1 MFTQCPECQIAFR
14 VSAKILQQ
22 AGGNVRCGNCSH
34 AFNALHYL
42 SEEMPEQSG
51 LEDDDAAAD
60 ESPVD
65 DLAETSRRLLETLDE
80 LAGPDDV
87 RIEDTGIEWRVLDET
102 AADDA
107 DPVLT
112 DSNTDERRYDDD
124 TGIIDLDGD
133 DEEDDYSPPIV
144 PQRRSE
150 DHIKAADEFDERQRD
165 LALSNPEDW
174 TDLLDEV
181 RDPETESF
189 DVAEELAAIHTEL
202 SGREEIQDPVTIP
215 VDLDKQFK
223 TQAEA
228 MGLDIGNAE
237 DELTDEVPQ
246 LDESEIDLFDGG
258 VELAG
263 DSGQDE
269 ESDQNEADEETG
281 VFELENEDDEETLL
295 AEDEPEDEDEDDQ
308 ETLLA
313 EDEPEDEDED
323 DQETLLAED
332 EPEEE
337 DDQEVLLAEDEP
349 EDENDYEFFAEEE
362 LEDGEPGDKDEFED
376 DDASVDEEDDSLE
389 TTLDGGEDEDQYE
402 EGLRDLESTG
412 EFEEKIDAAA
422 RAFSGELSDIELDE
436 TEAGDPDDS
445 TAYEEEKSTESG
457 DIDDLTDDTDE
468 DVESADTEHEVPE
481 PTTEEMTVNMEIDE
495 ELMAAADRKE
505 DFTATLI
512 GMDYPEQLFDE
523 NSDEVETIIMEGEFV
538 RSAVEQQRL
547 AAENAARSELDD
559 PTKFADTYATN
570 RDKLRGGRR
579 RYDPPTYGMVI
590 AVVVLALALAGQFV
604 HNSRE
609 SLATYGFFKQTIAP
623 VYRILGSPVTPDWDI
638 KGWQF
643 EATNGSV
650 GAEETSLTIVSRI
663 GNKADEALPYPLIH
677 VSLTNRF
684 EDIMGSRILEPGEY
698 LAGDLD
704 PSSPVQ
710 PGENFTAVI
719 TIEEPAPDATGFKL
733 NVCYRVEPG
742 TVRCAIEDFK

>member
-65 DLAETSRRLLETLDE
+65 DLAETSRRLLATLDE
-80 LAGPDDV
+80 LAGPEDV

-102 AADDA
+102 AEDDA
-107 DPVLT
+107 NPVLT

-133 DEEDDYSPPIV
+133 DEEDEYSPPIV

-181 RDPETESF
+181 RDPETEPF

-215 VDLDKQFK
+215 VDLDTQFE

-269 ESDQNEADEETG
+269 ETG
-281 VFELENEDDEETLL
+281 VFELENEDDEEALL
-295 AEDEPEDEDEDDQ
+295 AEDEPEDEDDE
-308 ETLLA
+308 EALLA
-313 EDEPEDEDED
+313 EDEPEDEYDE
-323 DQETLLAED
+323 EA
-332 EPEEE
+332 
-337 DDQEVLLAEDEP
+337 LLAEDEP
-349 EDENDYEFFAEEE
+349 EDEKDYEFFAEEE
-362 LEDGEPGDKDEFED
+362 LEDGEPVDKDEFEND
-376 DDASVDEEDDSLE
+376 EESVDEEDDSLE
-389 TTLDGGEDEDQYE
+389 ATLDQGDNEDRYE
-402 EGLRDLESTG
+402 EVLQDLESTG

-436 TEAGDPDDS
+436 TEDGDPDDS

-468 DVESADTEHEVPE
+468 DVESAETEHEVPE

-495 ELMAAADRKE
+495 ELMAAADKKE

-538 RSAVEQQRL
+538 RSAIEQQRH

-559 PTKFADTYATN
+559 PTKFADTYATS

-579 RYDPPTYGMVI
+579 RYDPPAYGMVI
-590 AVVVLALALAGQFV
+590 AVVALALALAGQFV

-609 SLATYGFFKQTIAP
+609 SLATYGFFNQTIAP

>member
-281 VFELENEDDEETLL
+281 VFELENEDDE
-295 AEDEPEDEDEDDQ
+295 

>member
-51 LEDDDAAAD
+51 LEDDDASAD

-65 DLAETSRRLLETLDE
+65 DLAETSRRLLATLDE
-80 LAGPDDV
+80 LAGPEDV

-102 AADDA
+102 AEDDA
-107 DPVLT
+107 NPVLT

-181 RDPETESF
+181 RDPETEPF

-215 VDLDKQFK
+215 VDLDTQFE

-269 ESDQNEADEETG
+269 ETG
-281 VFELENEDDEETLL
+281 VFELENEDDEEVFL
-295 AEDEPEDEDEDDQ
+295 AEDEPEDED
-308 ETLLA
+308 
-313 EDEPEDEDED
+313 DE
-323 DQETLLAED
+323 
-332 EPEEE
+332 
-337 DDQEVLLAEDEP
+337 EVLLAEDEP
-349 EDENDYEFFAEEE
+349 EDEDDEEALLAEDEPEDEDDEEALLAEDEPEDEKDDEFFAEEE
-362 LEDGEPGDKDEFED
+362 LEDGEPVDKDEFEND
-376 DDASVDEEDDSLE
+376 EESVDEEDDSLE
-389 TTLDGGEDEDQYE
+389 ATLDEGDNEDQYE
-402 EGLRDLESTG
+402 EVLQDLESTG

-436 TEAGDPDDS
+436 TEDGDPDDS

-468 DVESADTEHEVPE
+468 DVESAETEHEVPE

-495 ELMAAADRKE
+495 ELMAAADKKE

-538 RSAVEQQRL
+538 RSAIEQQRH

-559 PTKFADTYATN
+559 PTKFADTYATS

-579 RYDPPTYGMVI
+579 RYDPPAYGMVI
-590 AVVVLALALAGQFV
+590 AVVALALALAGQFV

-609 SLATYGFFKQTIAP
+609 SLATYGFFNQTIAP

>member
-295 AEDEPEDEDEDDQ
+295 AEDEPE
-308 ETLLA
+308 
-313 EDEPEDEDED
+313 
-323 DQETLLAED
+323 
-332 EPEEE
+332 EE

-362 LEDGEPGDKDEFED
+362 LEDGEPGDEDEFED

>member
-102 AADDA
+102 AEDDA

-269 ESDQNEADEETG
+269 ETG
-281 VFELENEDDEETLL
+281 IFELENEDDEEALL
-295 AEDEPEDEDEDDQ
+295 AEDEPEDEK
-308 ETLLA
+308 
-313 EDEPEDEDED
+313 
-323 DQETLLAED
+323 
-332 EPEEE
+332 
-337 DDQEVLLAEDEP
+337 
-349 EDENDYEFFAEEE
+349 DYEFFAEEE
-362 LEDGEPGDKDEFED
+362 LEDGEPVDKDEFEND
-376 DDASVDEEDDSLE
+376 EESVDEEDDSLE
-389 TTLDGGEDEDQYE
+389 ATLDEGENEDQYE
-402 EGLRDLESTG
+402 EVLQDLESTG

-436 TEAGDPDDS
+436 TEDGDPDDS

-468 DVESADTEHEVPE
+468 DVESAETEHEVPE

-495 ELMAAADRKE
+495 ELMAAADKKE

-538 RSAVEQQRL
+538 RSAIEQQRH

-559 PTKFADTYATN
+559 PTKFADTYATS

-579 RYDPPTYGMVI
+579 RYDPPAYGMVI
-590 AVVVLALALAGQFV
+590 AVVALALALAGQFV

-609 SLATYGFFKQTIAP
+609 SLATYGFFNQTIAP

-704 PSSPVQ
+704 PSSPVK

>member
-313 EDEPEDEDED
+313 EDEPE
-323 DQETLLAED
+323 
-332 EPEEE
+332 EE

-362 LEDGEPGDKDEFED
+362 LEDGEPGDEDEFED

-457 DIDDLTDDTDE
+457 DIDDLTDETDE

>member
-258 VELAG
+258 VELAS

-281 VFELENEDDEETLL
+281 VFELENEDDE
-295 AEDEPEDEDEDDQ
+295 
-308 ETLLA
+308 
-313 EDEPEDEDED
+313 
-323 DQETLLAED
+323 ETLLAED

-704 PSSPVQ
+704 PSSPVK

>member
-102 AADDA
+102 AEDDA

-269 ESDQNEADEETG
+269 ETG
-281 VFELENEDDEETLL
+281 IFELENEDDEEALL
-295 AEDEPEDEDEDDQ
+295 AEDEPEDEDDEEALLAEDESEDEDD
-308 ETLLA
+308 EEALLA
-313 EDEPEDEDED
+313 EDEPEDEK
-323 DQETLLAED
+323 
-332 EPEEE
+332 
-337 DDQEVLLAEDEP
+337 
-349 EDENDYEFFAEEE
+349 DYEFFAEEE
-362 LEDGEPGDKDEFED
+362 LEDGEPVDKDEFEND
-376 DDASVDEEDDSLE
+376 EESVDEEDDSLE
-389 TTLDGGEDEDQYE
+389 ATLDEGENEDQYE
-402 EGLRDLESTG
+402 EVLQDLESTG

-436 TEAGDPDDS
+436 TEDGDPDDS

-468 DVESADTEHEVPE
+468 DVESAETEHEVPE

-495 ELMAAADRKE
+495 ELMAAADKKE

-538 RSAVEQQRL
+538 RSAIEQQRH

-559 PTKFADTYATN
+559 PTKFADTYATS

-579 RYDPPTYGMVI
+579 RYDPPAYGMVI
-590 AVVVLALALAGQFV
+590 AVVALALALAGQFV

-609 SLATYGFFKQTIAP
+609 SLATYGFFNQTIAP

-704 PSSPVQ
+704 PSSPVK

>member
-1 MFTQCPECQIAFR
+1 
-14 VSAKILQQ
+14 
-22 AGGNVRCGNCSH
+22 
-34 AFNALHYL
+34 
-42 SEEMPEQSG
+42 MPEQSG

-281 VFELENEDDEETLL
+281 VFELENEDDEE
-295 AEDEPEDEDEDDQ
+295 A
-308 ETLLA
+308 LLA

-457 DIDDLTDDTDE
+457 DIDDLTDETDE

>member
-1 MFTQCPECQIAFR
+1 M
-14 VSAKILQQ
+14 
-22 AGGNVRCGNCSH
+22 
-34 AFNALHYL
+34 
-42 SEEMPEQSG
+42 
-51 LEDDDAAAD
+51 
-60 ESPVD
+60 
-65 DLAETSRRLLETLDE
+65 
-80 LAGPDDV
+80 
-87 RIEDTGIEWRVLDET
+87 
-102 AADDA
+102 
-107 DPVLT
+107 
-112 DSNTDERRYDDD
+112 
-124 TGIIDLDGD
+124 
-133 DEEDDYSPPIV
+133 
-144 PQRRSE
+144 
-150 DHIKAADEFDERQRD
+150 
-165 LALSNPEDW
+165 
-174 TDLLDEV
+174 
-181 RDPETESF
+181 
-189 DVAEELAAIHTEL
+189 
-202 SGREEIQDPVTIP
+202 
-215 VDLDKQFK
+215 
-223 TQAEA
+223 
-228 MGLDIGNAE
+228 
-237 DELTDEVPQ
+237 
-246 LDESEIDLFDGG
+246 
-258 VELAG
+258 
-263 DSGQDE
+263 
-269 ESDQNEADEETG
+269 
-281 VFELENEDDEETLL
+281 
-295 AEDEPEDEDEDDQ
+295 
-308 ETLLA
+308 
-313 EDEPEDEDED
+313 
-323 DQETLLAED
+323 
-332 EPEEE
+332 
-337 DDQEVLLAEDEP
+337 LLAEDEP

-457 DIDDLTDDTDE
+457 DIDDLTDETDE

>member
-51 LEDDDAAAD
+51 LEEDDASAD

-80 LAGPDDV
+80 LAGPEDV
-87 RIEDTGIEWRVLDET
+87 RIEDTGIEWRVLNAA

-107 DPVLT
+107 NPALA
-112 DSNTDERRYDDD
+112 DSNEDERRYDDD

-258 VELAG
+258 VELAS

-281 VFELENEDDEETLL
+281 VFELENEDDE
-295 AEDEPEDEDEDDQ
+295 
-308 ETLLA
+308 
-313 EDEPEDEDED
+313 
-323 DQETLLAED
+323 ETLLAED

-457 DIDDLTDDTDE
+457 DIDDLTDETDE

>member
-102 AADDA
+102 AEDDA

-269 ESDQNEADEETG
+269 ETG
-281 VFELENEDDEETLL
+281 IFELENEDDEEALL
-295 AEDEPEDEDEDDQ
+295 AEDEPEDEDDEEALLAEDESEDEDD
-308 ETLLA
+308 EEALLA
-313 EDEPEDEDED
+313 EDEPEDEK
-323 DQETLLAED
+323 
-332 EPEEE
+332 
-337 DDQEVLLAEDEP
+337 
-349 EDENDYEFFAEEE
+349 DYEFFAEEE
-362 LEDGEPGDKDEFED
+362 LEDGEPVDKDEFEND
-376 DDASVDEEDDSLE
+376 EESVDEEDDSLE
-389 TTLDGGEDEDQYE
+389 ATLDEGENEDQYE
-402 EGLRDLESTG
+402 EVLQDLESTG

-436 TEAGDPDDS
+436 TEDGDPDDS

-468 DVESADTEHEVPE
+468 DVESAETEHEVPE

-495 ELMAAADRKE
+495 ELMAAADKKE

-538 RSAVEQQRL
+538 RSAIEQQRH

-559 PTKFADTYATN
+559 PTKFADTYATS

-579 RYDPPTYGMVI
+579 RYDPPAYGMVI
-590 AVVVLALALAGQFV
+590 AVVALALALAGQFV

-609 SLATYGFFKQTIAP
+609 SLATYGFFNQTIAP

-698 LAGDLD
+698 LAWDLD
-704 PSSPVQ
+704 PSSPVK

>member
-258 VELAG
+258 VELAS

-281 VFELENEDDEETLL
+281 VFELENEDDE
-295 AEDEPEDEDEDDQ
+295 

-481 PTTEEMTVNMEIDE
+481 PTTEEMTINMEIDE

-538 RSAVEQQRL
+538 RSAIEQQRH

>member
-51 LEDDDAAAD
+51 LEDDDASAD

-65 DLAETSRRLLETLDE
+65 DLAETSRRLLATLDE
-80 LAGPDDV
+80 LAGPEDV

-102 AADDA
+102 AEDDA
-107 DPVLT
+107 NPVLT

-181 RDPETESF
+181 RDPETEPF

-215 VDLDKQFK
+215 VDLDTQFE

-269 ESDQNEADEETG
+269 ETG
-281 VFELENEDDEETLL
+281 VFELENEDDEEVFL
-295 AEDEPEDEDEDDQ
+295 AEDEPEDED
-308 ETLLA
+308 
-313 EDEPEDEDED
+313 DE
-323 DQETLLAED
+323 
-332 EPEEE
+332 
-337 DDQEVLLAEDEP
+337 EVLLAEDEP
-349 EDENDYEFFAEEE
+349 EDEDDEEALLAEDEPEDEDDEEALLAEDEPEDEKDDEFFAEEE
-362 LEDGEPGDKDEFED
+362 LEDGEPVDKDEFEND
-376 DDASVDEEDDSLE
+376 EESVDEEDDSLE
-389 TTLDGGEDEDQYE
+389 ATLDEGDNEDQYE
-402 EGLRDLESTG
+402 EVLQDLESTG

-436 TEAGDPDDS
+436 TEDGDPDDS

-468 DVESADTEHEVPE
+468 DVESAETEHEVPE

-495 ELMAAADRKE
+495 ELMAAADKKE

-538 RSAVEQQRL
+538 RSAIEQQRH

-559 PTKFADTYATN
+559 PTKFADTYATS

-579 RYDPPTYGMVI
+579 RYDPPAYGMLI
-590 AVVVLALALAGQFV
+590 AVVALALALAGQFV

-609 SLATYGFFKQTIAP
+609 SLATYGFFNQTIAP
-623 VYRILGSPVTPDWDI
+623 VYRILGNPVTPNWDI

>member
-51 LEDDDAAAD
+51 LEEDDASAD

-80 LAGPDDV
+80 LAGPEDV
-87 RIEDTGIEWRVLDET
+87 RIEDTGIEWRVLNAA

-107 DPVLT
+107 NPALA
-112 DSNTDERRYDDD
+112 DSNEDERRYDDD

-295 AEDEPEDEDEDDQ
+295 AEDEPEDEDED
-308 ETLLA
+308 
-313 EDEPEDEDED
+313 EDED

-349 EDENDYEFFAEEE
+349 EDEKDYEFFAEEE
-362 LEDGEPGDKDEFED
+362 LEDGEPGDEDEFED

-445 TAYEEEKSTESG
+445 TAYEEEKSAESG
-457 DIDDLTDDTDE
+457 DIDDLTDETDE

>member
-102 AADDA
+102 AEDDA

-202 SGREEIQDPVTIP
+202 SGREEIQDPVKIP
-215 VDLDKQFK
+215 VDLDTQFE

-281 VFELENEDDEETLL
+281 VFELENEDEDDEEALL
-295 AEDEPEDEDEDDQ
+295 AEDEPEDEDDEEALLAEDESEDEDD
-308 ETLLA
+308 EEALLA
-313 EDEPEDEDED
+313 EDEPEDEK
-323 DQETLLAED
+323 
-332 EPEEE
+332 
-337 DDQEVLLAEDEP
+337 
-349 EDENDYEFFAEEE
+349 DYEFFAEEE
-362 LEDGEPGDKDEFED
+362 LEDGEPVDKDEFEND
-376 DDASVDEEDDSLE
+376 EESVDEEDDSLE
-389 TTLDGGEDEDQYE
+389 ATLDEGENEDQYE
-402 EGLRDLESTG
+402 EVLQDLESTG

-436 TEAGDPDDS
+436 TEDGDPDDS

-468 DVESADTEHEVPE
+468 DVESAETEHEVPE

-495 ELMAAADRKE
+495 ELMAAADKKE

-538 RSAVEQQRL
+538 RSAIEQQRH

-559 PTKFADTYATN
+559 PTKFADTYATS

-579 RYDPPTYGMVI
+579 RYDPPAYGMVI
-590 AVVVLALALAGQFV
+590 AVVALALALAGQFV

-609 SLATYGFFKQTIAP
+609 SLATYGFFNQTIAP

-704 PSSPVQ
+704 PSSPVK

>member
-22 AGGNVRCGNCSH
+22 AGGNVRCGSCSH

-51 LEDDDAAAD
+51 LEDDDTSAN

-80 LAGPDDV
+80 LAGPEDV
-87 RIEDTGIEWRVLDET
+87 RIEDTGIEWRVLDEA

-107 DPVLT
+107 NPVLA
-112 DSNTDERRYDDD
+112 DSNADERRYDDD

-133 DEEDDYSPPIV
+133 DEEDDYAPPIV

-181 RDPETESF
+181 RDPETEPF

-202 SGREEIQDPVTIP
+202 SAREEIQDPVTIP
-215 VDLDKQFK
+215 VDLDTQFE

-269 ESDQNEADEETG
+269 EPDRNEADEETG
-281 VFELENEDDEETLL
+281 VFELENEDDDEVFLAEDEPEDEDYTEALLAEDESEDEDDEEALL
-295 AEDEPEDEDEDDQ
+295 AEDEPEDEK
-308 ETLLA
+308 
-313 EDEPEDEDED
+313 
-323 DQETLLAED
+323 
-332 EPEEE
+332 
-337 DDQEVLLAEDEP
+337 
-349 EDENDYEFFAEEE
+349 DYEFLVEEE
-362 LEDGEPGDKDEFED
+362 LEDGEPVGEDEFED
-376 DDASVDEEDDSLE
+376 DEESVDEEEDSLE
-389 TTLDGGEDEDQYE
+389 ATFGGGENENQYE
-402 EGLRDLESTG
+402 DVLRDLESTG

-422 RAFSGELSDIELDE
+422 RAFAGDLADIELDE
-436 TEAGDPDDS
+436 TEEHDPDDS

-468 DVESADTEHEVPE
+468 DVESAVTEHEVPE

-495 ELMAAADRKE
+495 ELMAAADKKE

-512 GMDYPEQLFDE
+512 GMDNPEQLFDE

-559 PTKFADTYATN
+559 PTTFADTYATN

-579 RYDPPTYGMVI
+579 RYDPPAYGMVI
-590 AVVVLALALAGQFV
+590 AVAALALALAGQFV

-609 SLATYGFFKQTIAP
+609 SLATYGFFNQTIAP

-663 GNKADEALPYPLIH
+663 SSSVLARP
-677 VSLTNRF
+677 T
-684 EDIMGSRILEPGEY
+684 MRISASSFLLRRNPPPVTM
-698 LAGDLD
+698 LA
-704 PSSPVQ
+704 PS
-710 PGENFTAVI
+710 A
-719 TIEEPAPDATGFKL
+719 
-733 NVCYRVEPG
+733 
-742 TVRCAIEDFK
+742 CANA